1 MLPSVPEVVSMVE
14 GIVVCVLG
22 RVLML
27 GVVWVELCVGMVIV
41 GIVSVGIEVSEAG
54 PLRQPVRR
62 QVQSTKISPR
72 IAVFLIVILLKF
84 GFQS

>member
-1 MLPSVPEVVSMVE
+1 
-14 GIVVCVLG
+14 
-22 RVLML
+22 
-27 GVVWVELCVGMVIV
+27 MVIE
-41 GIVSVGIEVSEAG
+41 GIVSVGMEVSDVG